1 MDIDHAI
8 TLRPPTEADLPFLLE
23 LYESTRADLAQLDS
37 ETTRQLIVR
46 MQFEAQQS
54 WYRAQYPQADVS
66 LILADEAPVGRL
78 YVARGAEEIR
88 LIDICL
94 LPAYRRHGIGAALL
108 RELQDEGAATAL
120 PVRLL
125 VAMDNPAIHLYQ
137 RLGFMPVDLRGMH
150 RAMEWQARQQEAA
163 AAEAQ
168 RATTH
173 TS

>member
-1 MDIDHAI
+1 MDIDHVI
-8 TLRPPTEADLPFLLE
+8 TLRPPTEADQPFMLE
-23 LYESTRADLAQLDS
+23 LYGSTREDLAQLDS

-54 WYRAQYPQADVS
+54 WYRAQYPEADVT
-66 LILADEAPVGRL
+66 LILADDVPVGRL
-78 YVARGAEEIR
+78 YVARGTEEIR

-108 RELQDEGAATAL
+108 RALQEEGASAAL

-150 RAMEWQARQQEAA
+150 RAMEWQAAQQEAA
-163 AAEAQ
+163 AAAQ
-168 RATTH
+168 RATTP

>member
-1 MDIDHAI
+1 MDLDHAI
-8 TLRPPTEADLPFLLE
+8 TLRPPTEADLPFLQE
-23 LYESTRADLAQLDS
+23 LYASTRDDLAQLDS

-54 WYRAQYPQADVS
+54 WYRAQYPQADVN
-66 LILADEAPVGRL
+66 LILADEVPVGRL

-150 RAMEWQARQQEAA
+150 RAMEWQAAQNEAEAA
-163 AAEAQ
+163 VQ

>member
-1 MDIDHAI
+1 MDNDHVI
-8 TLRPPTEADLPFLLE
+8 TLRPPVEADQPFLLD
-23 LYESTRADLAQLDS
+23 LYASTRADLAQLDS

-66 LILADEAPVGRL
+66 LILAGDVPVGRL
-78 YVARGAEEIR
+78 YVARSAEEIR

-94 LPAYRRHGIGAALL
+94 LPAFRRHGIGAALL
-108 RELQDEGAATAL
+108 RELQEEGAEAAL

-125 VAMDNPAIHLYQ
+125 VAMDNPAIALYQ

-150 RAMEWQARQQEAA
+150 RAMEWQVAQQEAA
-163 AAEAQ
+163 AAVQ
-168 RATTH
+168 RTT
-173 TS
+173 TSTS